1 MEITIDKNN
10 VYDFAAALTTRI
22 ASTSESYGQIAITK
36 DNYPLLDVYLSEA
49 VVSAEG
55 VLRKKIADSHAVNLL
70 LQEERIVLRLK
81 ENVNTDP
88 AVMNLASS
96 SIRLY
101 LAYHVA
107 AGWLLAS
114 PAASLAEN
122 YGATALAHLQTA
134 LNSIGQ
140 KRSFALAGNDYE
152 ERKNDSIR
160 FRAVP
165 HENCEDVLLVR
176 DESGVPV
183 PAVTNGGEILMSN
196 T

>member
-10 VYDFAAALTTRI
+10 VYDYAAALTTRI
-22 ASTSESYGQIAITK
+22 ASTSESYGQIVITK

-70 LQEERIVLRLK
+70 LQEERIVLRIK
-81 ENVNTDP
+81 ESVNTDP
-88 AVMNLASS
+88 AVMNLATS

-122 YGATALAHLQTA
+122 YGATSLAHLQTA

-140 KRSFALAGNDYE
+140 KKSFALVGNDYE

-165 HENCEDVLLVR
+165 HENSEDVLFVR